1 MPARTATP
9 ERRREA
15 LTRRIRLIVA
25 GTIAY
30 NLVEAVVAITAGSL
44 ASSAA
49 LIGFGLDSLVEVS
62 SALAVAWQF
71 SSRDAAVRQSRER
84 RALRVIAV
92 SFFALAAYVT
102 FEAFRSFT
110 GAEAEPSTVGIAL
123 AALSVAIM
131 PLLSWAERR
140 TGRELGSASAVA
152 DSKQTMLCAY
162 LSAALLVGLLANAVL
177 GWTWADPVVALVIAA
192 VAVREGV
199 EAWRGDACCATGGMA
214 LAVAPG
220 ETADAEADGCGC
232 GDGCSCC

>member
-1 MPARTATP
+1 MPARTGTSD
-9 ERRREA
+9 RRRET

-30 NLVEAVVAITAGSL
+30 NLVEAAVAITAGSL

-49 LIGFGLDSLVEVS
+49 LVGFGLDSLVEVS

-71 SSRDAAVRQSRER
+71 SARDAAVRQSRER
-84 RALRVIAV
+84 RALRVIAL

-102 FEAFRSFT
+102 FEAVRSFT
-110 GAEAEPSTVGIAL
+110 GADAEPSTVGIAL
-123 AALSVAIM
+123 AALSVAVM

-140 TGRELGSASAVA
+140 TGRELGSATAVA

-162 LSAALLVGLLANAVL
+162 LSAALLVGLLANALL

-192 VAVREGV
+192 VALREGV
-199 EAWRGDACCATGGMA
+199 EAWRGDACCASGGMA

-220 ETADAEADGCGC
+220 DAADADGCGC